1 MAYTV
6 EFAPAADRQLKALP
20 KPIQTQIIRRIEKLE
35 TNPRPPGVEKLK
47 GADDLYRIRSGVY
60 RIIYTINDKDL
71 LVLVLKI
78 AARKDVYRRLVK

>member
-35 TNPRPPGVEKLK
+35 TNPRPPGCEKLK
-47 GADDLYRIRSGVY
+47 GADDLYRIRFGDY

-71 LVLVLKI
+71 LVLVVKI
-78 AARKDVYRRLVK
+78 ADRIDVYRRLAK

>member
-1 MAYTV
+1 VAYTV

-35 TNPRPPGVEKLK
+35 SNPRPPGCEKLK
-47 GADDLYRIRSGVY
+47 GADDLYRIRFGDY

-71 LVLVLKI
+71 LVLVVKI
-78 AARKDVYRRLVK
+78 ADRIDVYRRLAK

>member
-35 TNPRPPGVEKLK
+35 SNPRPPGCEKLK
-47 GADDLYRIRSGVY
+47 GADDLYRIRFGDY

-71 LVLVLKI
+71 LVLVVKI
-78 AARKDVYRRLVK
+78 ADRIDVYRRLAK

>member
-1 MAYTV
+1 VAYTV

-35 TNPRPPGVEKLK
+35 TNPRPPGCEKLK
-47 GADDLYRIRSGVY
+47 GADDLYRIRFGDY

-71 LVLVLKI
+71 LVLVVKI
-78 AARKDVYRRLVK
+78 ADRIDVYRRLAK